1 VSSELRESWLAEPS
15 SVPAARAAVVAFAR
29 SAEASD
35 DALDDVRLA
44 VSEAVTNV
52 VIHAYAGAP
61 DPGPL
66 HVEARVEGRKLLV
79 EVSDE
84 GGGLRPRPDSP
95 GIGVGLPLI
104 SAVTEELRLVSAEG
118 EPSRVE
124 MTFDLDVV
132 RAVA

>member
-1 VSSELRESWLAEPS
+1 M
-15 SVPAARAAVVAFAR
+15 PAARAAVVALAR
-29 SAEASD
+29 SAEASA

-52 VIHAYAGAP
+52 VVHAYAGRA
-61 DPGPL
+61 PGPL
-66 HVEARVEGRKLLV
+66 HVLAQLNGRKLVV

-84 GGGLRPRPDSP
+84 GGGLRPRIDSP

-104 SAVTEELRLVSAEG
+104 SAVTEELRLSNSEG
-118 EPSRVE
+118 GPSCVR